1 MMRILVADDHE
12 TVRRGLIKLMGDQP
26 EITVVGEAS
35 NGEEAVQ
42 LARLHQP
49 DVVLMDINMPV
60 MNGFTATRILKSE
73 FPKMRI
79 IGLSVHGVNEYRCE
93 MMNAG
98 ASACYIKGEPIN
110 SLIDLLRP
118 EPGGYPGSSVLQGQ

>member
-1 MMRILVADDHE
+1 
-12 TVRRGLIKLMGDQP
+12 MGDQP
-26 EITVVGEAS
+26 GVAIIGEAV
-35 NGEEAVQ
+35 NGEEAVR

-73 FPKMRI
+73 FPQMRI
-79 IGLSVHGVNEYRCE
+79 IGLSVHGVNEYRSE

-98 ASACYIKGEPIN
+98 ASACYVKGEPIS
-110 SLIDLLRP
+110 SLMDLLQP
-118 EPGGYPGSSVLQGQ
+118 ESEDSPSA